1 MFKTYALLAAT
12 VSGHSKRDITSLH
25 SSLEGML
32 SEVKATYHTDAA
44 YKVAKRARDADVI
57 SLPATS
63 SYSSSASAYYTDATA
78 EAPSSEGFYNK
89 YTDYYSAPCSGDYYE
104 PPYQYEDMYKY
115 NHKHLLRTF
124 KTK

>member
-44 YKVAKRARDADVI
+44 YKVAKRARDAEVL
-57 SLPATS
+57 SLPA
-63 SYSSSASAYYTDATA
+63 YAS
-78 EAPSSEGFYNK
+78 EAVAPESEGFYNK
-89 YTDYYSAPCSGDYYE
+89 YTDYYSAPCSG
-104 PPYQYEDMYKY
+104 
-115 NHKHLLRTF
+115 
-124 KTK
+124 